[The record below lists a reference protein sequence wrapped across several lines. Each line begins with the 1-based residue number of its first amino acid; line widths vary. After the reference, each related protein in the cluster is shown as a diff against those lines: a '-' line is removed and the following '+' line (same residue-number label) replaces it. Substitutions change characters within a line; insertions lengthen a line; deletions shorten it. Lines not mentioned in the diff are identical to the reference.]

1 MRLKE
6 IFWDLEKGSTKWSGY
21 FDVYE
26 KHLSKFIGKEPRILE
41 IGVLGGGSI
50 EMWQKYFGADTAVI
64 GVDVNPACLEYKY
77 DGDVQIIMGNQGD
90 ENFWKQFAEE
100 NGKFDIIID
109 DGGHTMDQQI
119 TTLKCMFPYLNDG
132 GVFAVED
139 THTSYWTNWGG
150 GYKEPQTFLEYAKKL
165 TDIVNQ
171 QHFQGNNY
179 ILPTMLENYKG
190 LYSTTFYNSMV
201 VFEKENLKEFG
212 ITDNRTMAGRDL

>member
-1 MRLKE
+1 
-6 IFWDLEKGSTKWSGY
+6 
-21 FDVYE
+21 
-26 KHLSKFIGKEPRILE
+26 
-41 IGVLGGGSI
+41 
-50 EMWQKYFGADTAVI
+50 
-64 GVDVNPACLEYKY
+64 
-77 DGDVQIIMGNQGD
+77 
-90 ENFWKQFAEE
+90 
-100 NGKFDIIID
+100 
-109 DGGHTMDQQI
+109 
-119 TTLKCMFPYLNDG
+119 MFPYLNDG

-139 THTSYWTNWGG
+139 THTSYWVNWGG

>member
-1 MRLKE
+1 MKLKE
-6 IFWDLEKGSTKWSGY
+6 IFWGLEKGSTKWSGY

-26 KHLSKFIGKEPRILE
+26 KHLSKFIGKSPRILE

-50 EMWQKYFGADTAVI
+50 EMWQKYFGEDTAVI
-64 GVDVNPACLEYKY
+64 GIDINPECLNYKY

-139 THTSYWTNWGG
+139 THTSYWVNWGG
-150 GYKEPQTFLEYAKKL
+150 GYKSQHSFLEYSKGL

-179 ILPTMLENYKG
+179 VVPRVLNNYKG